1 MKELVKYVM
10 PIATKRINLHTRAH
24 VPRRTEL
31 AVSTINMVSRKQN
44 FNEILYY
51 EIEILSSLKLGHHYL
66 LPEIFKQVHILAT
79 GPSSAA
85 NQQP

>member
-31 AVSTINMVSRKQN
+31 AVFVRKLEVSDDTPTYQPMIR
-44 FNEILYY
+44 I
-51 EIEILSSLKLGHHYL
+51 HL
-66 LPEIFKQVHILAT
+66 LFLIKRLDFFQRLLQKKHFK
-79 GPSSAA
+79 
-85 NQQP
+85 

>member
-31 AVSTINMVSRKQN
+31 AVFSENWKFPMTLQPI
-44 FNEILYY
+44 
-51 EIEILSSLKLGHHYL
+51 SL
-66 LPEIFKQVHILAT
+66 
-79 GPSSAA
+79 
-85 NQQP
+85 